1 MKLIDIH
8 THIYPDAIAEKAAE
22 SIREFYQLGGGG
34 MNGTKDMLLAQGD
47 KAGIEKFVVLPVGM
61 RPDRVRHVNDFILEQ
76 VAAQPRFIGFGT
88 LHAAMEDLTD
98 EAEYIMAKDLHGIKM
113 HPDSQVF
120 AIDDDRLLPVYEHIQ
135 GKLPVM
141 FHMGDQRYDYSHPAR
156 LRKILEQFPRLR
168 VIAAHFGGYSMYET
182 AYDLLHDKDCIFDI
196 SSSLMFM
203 PEGEAEKY
211 INAFGAER
219 MAFGTDYPLWD
230 PVTETKRFQQLKL
243 SPTQF
248 DQISHKTAE
257 DFLNL

>member
-1 MKLIDIH
+1 MQATEKQY
-8 THIYPDAIAEKAAE
+8 HINCSA
-22 SIREFYQLGGGG
+22 
-34 MNGTKDMLLAQGD
+34 GD
-47 KAGIEKFVVLPVGM
+47 VGRYVFLPGDPG
-61 RPDRVRHVNDFILEQ
+61 RC
-76 VAAQPRFIGFGT
+76 
-88 LHAAMEDLTD
+88 
-98 EAEYIMAKDLHGIKM
+98 EA
-113 HPDSQVF
+113 
-120 AIDDDRLLPVYEHIQ
+120 
-135 GKLPVM
+135 
-141 FHMGDQRYDYSHPAR
+141 
-156 LRKILEQFPRLR
+156 
-168 VIAAHFGGYSMYET
+168 IAAHFGGYSMYET
-182 AYDLLHDKDCIFDI
+182 AYELLHDKDCIFDI